1 MVVLHRGSRGFPL
14 PRCATRWGLQM
25 GWKSK
30 YRRRQWLLRNE
41 RRISALQTVLLGLA
55 AVATVAFI
63 ALNIHR

>member
-1 MVVLHRGSRGFPL
+1 
-14 PRCATRWGLQM
+14 M

-41 RRISALQTVLLGLA
+41 RRISALQTALLGLA